1 MNAADLGNLAVFA
14 GLSGDDI
21 ARVAEAATERSYPV
35 GRDVVV
41 MGEITDGFFVILV
54 GTARVVGRGDTPLAT
69 LGEGD
74 FFGEVG
80 ALDAGPGYASARTAT
95 VTAETDLTVALLPG
109 ERFTELVAS
118 IPGFREHILTVMRD
132 RDEERSANR

>member
-1 MNAADLGNLAVFA
+1 MHAADLQNLAVFA
-14 GLSGDDI
+14 GLSDDDI
-21 ARVAEAATERSYPV
+21 ARVAEAATERSHPA

-41 MGEITDGFFVILV
+41 MGEITDGFFVILD

-95 VTAETDLTVALLPG
+95 VTAETDLAVALVPG

-132 RDEERSANR
+132 RDEERSAKR

>member
-1 MNAADLGNLAVFA
+1 MA
-14 GLSGDDI
+14 S
-21 ARVAEAATERSYPV
+21 VAEAATERSYPA

-41 MGEITDGFFVILV
+41 MGEITDGFFVILT

-95 VTAETDLTVALLPG
+95 VTAETDLAVALLSG

-118 IPGFREHILTVMRD
+118 IPGFREHIVTVMRD
-132 RDEERSANR
+132 RDEKRSGNR

>member
-1 MNAADLGNLAVFA
+1 MNAADLENLAVFA
-14 GLSGDDI
+14 GLGGDDI
-21 ARVAEAATERSYPV
+21 ARVAEAATERSYPA

-41 MGEITDGFFVILV
+41 MGEITDGFFVILAGV
-54 GTARVVGRGDTPLAT
+54 ARVMGRGDTPLAT
-69 LGEGD
+69 LSEGD

-95 VTAETDLTVALLPG
+95 VTTETDLTVALLPG

-118 IPGFREHILTVMRD
+118 MPGFREHILTAMRD

>member
-1 MNAADLGNLAVFA
+1 MDVADLENLAVFA
-14 GLSGDDI
+14 GLGEDDI
-21 ARVAEAATERSYPV
+21 TRVAEAATERSYPA

-41 MGEITDGFFVILV
+41 MGEITDGFFVILT

-95 VTAETDLTVALLPG
+95 VTAETDLAVALLSG

-118 IPGFREHILTVMRD
+118 IPGFREHIVTVMRD
-132 RDEERSANR
+132 RDEKRSGNR